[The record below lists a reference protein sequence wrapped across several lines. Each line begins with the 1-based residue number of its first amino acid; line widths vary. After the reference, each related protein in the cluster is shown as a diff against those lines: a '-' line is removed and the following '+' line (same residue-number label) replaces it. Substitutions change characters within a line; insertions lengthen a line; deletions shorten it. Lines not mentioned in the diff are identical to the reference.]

1 MAGNEIKAQLVKD
14 ISTAISDGV
23 DKVTP
28 TVQEGIHQ
36 YSMLGLAKGI
46 EGLVMLI
53 TLSVLIKV
61 SIKWGNNLLKEEEIS
76 SDYDMERG
84 ITFVVV
90 LTVILGFLGVLV
102 GAHMLISGINQF
114 IAPLPTLMQQLH

>member
-1 MAGNEIKAQLVKD
+1 MAGNEIKTQLVKD

-53 TLSVLIKV
+53 TLGILVKV
-61 SIKWGNNLLKEEEIS
+61 SIKWENKRLENDKVD
-76 SDYDMERG
+76 SDDDALG
-84 ITFVVV
+84 VVV
-90 LTVILGFLGVLV
+90 LIVIAILTFIGIPLGI
-102 GAHMLISGINQF
+102 HMLISGINQF

>member
-90 LTVILGFLGVLV
+90 LMVILGFWVFL
-102 GAHMLISGINQF
+102 
-114 IAPLPTLMQQLH
+114 